1 MSSFSTPEWLGI
13 SLTILIMGMS
23 KGGLPIS
30 GVALPLLV
38 LLWPEQGQAA
48 RSAVSFMLPL
58 LCVMDIVGVI
68 LYRGKPDWS
77 HIKKL
82 LIPTLAGVIV
92 ASLFFVSDS
101 GISFSDRTLKL
112 LIGLLGLAFTAWHLW
127 GKNLPK
133 APHTSTDNSHWRSKL
148 YGFSGGFT
156 STVAHAAGPVMQM
169 YFLTTGLK
177 KTQFAATTVYFFL
190 FLNAIKLVPFTLLGR
205 FNREQL
211 IGNLWMLPIIPIGVL
226 IGYTIVRTMHEQHYK
241 RFIYLALS
249 LASGS
254 LVYNALTMT

>member
-1 MSSFSTPEWLGI
+1 MSSFTTPEWLGI

-77 HIKKL
+77 HLKKL
-82 LIPTLAGVIV
+82 LVPTIAGVVV
-92 ASLFFVSDS
+92 ASLFFVSDG

-127 GKNLPK
+127 GKNLVK
-133 APHTSTDNSHWRSKL
+133 IQQSIKGNSRWRSSL
-148 YGFSGGFT
+148 Y
-156 STVAHAAGPVMQM
+156 
-169 YFLTTGLK
+169 
-177 KTQFAATTVYFFL
+177 
-190 FLNAIKLVPFTLLGR
+190 
-205 FNREQL
+205 
-211 IGNLWMLPIIPIGVL
+211 
-226 IGYTIVRTMHEQHYK
+226 
-241 RFIYLALS
+241 
-249 LASGS
+249 
-254 LVYNALTMT
+254 

>member
-1 MSSFSTPEWLGI
+1 MIAFSTPEWLGI
-13 SLTILIMGMS
+13 SLTVLIMGMS

-58 LCVMDIVGVI
+58 LCVMDVVGVI

-82 LIPTLAGVIV
+82 WPATLAGVTV
-92 ASLFFVSDS
+92 ASVLFVSDA
-101 GISFSDRTLKL
+101 GVSFSDRTLKL
-112 LIGLLGLAFTAWHLW
+112 VIGVLGLGFTAWHLW
-127 GKNLPK
+127 GAKFQVKRNPLPV
-133 APHTSTDNSHWRSKL
+133 NSRRRSIF

-169 YFLTTGLK
+169 YFLPTGLK
-177 KTQFAATTVYFFL
+177 KTEFAATTVYFFL
-190 FLNAIKLVPFTLLGR
+190 FLNAIKLIPFALLGR
-205 FNREQL
+205 FNKEQL
-211 IGNLWMLPIIPIGVL
+211 MADLWMLPVIPVGVL
-226 IGYTIVRTMHEQHYK
+226 LGYGIVRSMREKQYIS
-241 RFIYLALS
+241 FIYLTLSAASAL
-249 LASGS
+249 
-254 LVYNALTMT
+254 LVYKALTGS